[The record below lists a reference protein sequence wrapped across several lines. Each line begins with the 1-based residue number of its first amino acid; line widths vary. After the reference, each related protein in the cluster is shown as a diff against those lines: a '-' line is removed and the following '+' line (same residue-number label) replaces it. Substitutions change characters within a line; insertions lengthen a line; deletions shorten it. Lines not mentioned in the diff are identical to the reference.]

1 MGNDVAQSTNLAPGD
16 LNMIQAIRQ
25 GFGVRVS
32 EGAEVMV
39 QVVQLV
45 RAAGCGSEGQWF
57 EPVLAP
63 PDRSTPDHPNPLSY
77 WTNAARQ
84 LSSWSM
90 SASNRVNVFLVFT
103 SPQYR
108 SFRKDLAT
116 PVAVQFILPK
126 YVFFIRVF
134 SLVAIPGA

>member
-63 PDRSTPDHPNPLSY
+63 PDLSTPDHPNPLSY
-77 WTNAARQ
+77 WTNAAIQ
-84 LSSWSM
+84 
-90 SASNRVNVFLVFT
+90 
-103 SPQYR
+103 
-108 SFRKDLAT
+108 
-116 PVAVQFILPK
+116 QFIGCSGTSILPDE
-126 YVFFIRVF
+126 YHGGSDFPVFHSDHNPHYR
-134 SLVAIPGA
+134 